1 MPLPPIVP
9 WIPQTFRVQV
19 TNASDICVTDAIEI
33 TLRDGGVEVT
43 RAPLGAG
50 VTDSML
56 LEPINQKE
64 AYQLSMAFRKASRR
78 FEEIGKGM
86 R

>member
-1 MPLPPIVP
+1 
-9 WIPQTFRVQV
+9 
-19 TNASDICVTDAIEI
+19 
-33 TLRDGGVEVT
+33 
-43 RAPLGAG
+43 
-50 VTDSML
+50 ML